1 MQIGD
6 LFKVKQAWNT
16 FRHNHPQFPGFLND
30 VNRKGLA
37 PGTDITISVTFPD
50 GEKKEAGLHVKPEDV
65 QLLQMLQSM

>member
-16 FRHNHPQFPGFLND
+16 FRRNHPQFPVFLND

-65 QLLQMLQSM
+65 ELLQMLQSM